1 MRTVRVVNVTR
12 GLALAERAEV
22 ADNVFTRG
30 RGLLGRKHLPP
41 GGGLVIRPGGQVHT
55 LFMRFPIDVLHVR
68 RDGTAGPMAHGLPP
82 WRLGP
87 FVWGGAFVVELPAG
101 TLRETGTREGDV
113 IVLEEVA
120 EAAAPREA
128 S

>member
-68 RDGTAGPMAHGLPP
+68 RLTPEEGEVTRVLEALRPN
-82 WRLGP
+82 RLGP
-87 FVWGGAFVVELPAG
+87 WVWRSDYVVELPAG
-101 TLRETGTREGDV
+101 TAARTGTRVGHRIALRPPAGE
-113 IVLEEVA
+113 
-120 EAAAPREA
+120 
-128 S
+128 